1 MQIYAFSFK
10 IFIICELLINYAV
23 LKTNEKARLM
33 KILKFGGTSVGSVEN
48 LNKVKEILISD
59 QENKIVVCSAM
70 SGVTDQLIRLV
81 ENVKFND
88 VDAITRNLHR
98 LESKHSD
105 VIDELIENQE
115 TRNVLKDGLSAM
127 ITEMFEISSQEY
139 SEVVNS
145 KLITFGEALLTYIF
159 SEFLNAEGISNVLLD
174 AKEFMYVGS
183 VENPNISKVGEK
195 LNKVIESNTHTSLY
209 ITQGFV
215 CRNEVEQISHLKRGG
230 SDYTA
235 TIIGAALNASEVQIW
250 TDIDGLHNNDPRY
263 VEETH
268 PISHLT
274 YNEAAELAY
283 FGAKILHPQTVSP
296 VVGKDIPVLLK
307 NTFDPEAP
315 GTVISNK
322 TYRKGLKAISA
333 KDGITAIKIK
343 SNRMLM
349 AHGYLRRIF
358 EVFDNYHTSID
369 MITTSEIAIS
379 LTIDNTSNL
388 DEIVKE
394 IETYAEIT
402 VEKDHSIICIVGE
415 SVIND
420 KNSYRLFEILN
431 FIPVRMVS
439 YGGSNNNISILVDT
453 KDKIPTLK
461 FLNKKLFQATVEAV
475 V

>member
-1 MQIYAFSFK
+1 
-10 IFIICELLINYAV
+10 
-23 LKTNEKARLM
+23 M

-48 LNKVKEILISD
+48 LNRVKEILTSD
-59 QENKIVVCSAM
+59 QEDKIVVCSAM

-81 ENVKFND
+81 ESIKFKD
-88 VDAITRNLHR
+88 TDAITRNLHR

-115 TRNVLKDGLSAM
+115 VKNTLKDGLSSM
-127 ITEMFEISSQEY
+127 ITEMFEISSQDY
-139 SEVVNS
+139 SEIINS
-145 KLITFGEALLTYIF
+145 RIITYGETLLTYIF
-159 SEFLNAEGISNVLLD
+159 SGFLNTVDVPNVLLD
-174 AKEFMYVGS
+174 AKEFMYVDS
-183 VENPNISKVGEK
+183 VDNPNLEKVSKK
-195 LNKVIESNTHTSLY
+195 LNRILENNIQSSIY

-215 CRNEVEQISHLKRGG
+215 CRNTKEEISHLKRGG

-235 TIIGAALNASEVQIW
+235 TIIGGAINASEIQIW

-263 VEETH
+263 VDETH

-296 VVGKDIPVLLK
+296 VVDKDIPVLLK
-307 NTFDPEAP
+307 NTFDPEAS

-379 LTIDNTSNL
+379 LTIDDTTNL
-388 DEIVKE
+388 DKIVKE
-394 IETYAEIT
+394 IENYAEIT
-402 VEKDHSIICIVGE
+402 VEQDHSIICIVGE

-420 KNSYRLFEILN
+420 KNSYKLFEILN

-453 KDKIPTLK
+453 KDKIPTLR
-461 FLNKKLFQATVEAV
+461 FLNEKLFQVKEEAV

>member
-1 MQIYAFSFK
+1 
-10 IFIICELLINYAV
+10 
-23 LKTNEKARLM
+23 M

-48 LNKVKEILISD
+48 LNRVKEILTSD
-59 QENKIVVCSAM
+59 QEDKIVVCSAM

-81 ENVKFND
+81 ESIKFKD
-88 VDAITRNLHR
+88 TDAITRNLHR

-115 TRNVLKDGLSAM
+115 VKNTLKDGLSSM
-127 ITEMFEISSQEY
+127 ITEMFEISSQDY
-139 SEVVNS
+139 SEIINS
-145 KLITFGEALLTYIF
+145 RIITYGETLLTYIF
-159 SEFLNAEGISNVLLD
+159 SGFLNTVDVPNVLLD
-174 AKEFMYVGS
+174 AKEFMYVDS
-183 VENPNISKVGEK
+183 VDNPNLEKVSKK
-195 LNKVIESNTHTSLY
+195 LNRILENNIQSSIY

-215 CRNEVEQISHLKRGG
+215 CRNTKEEISHLKRGG

-235 TIIGAALNASEVQIW
+235 TIIGGAINASEIQIW

-263 VEETH
+263 VDETH

-296 VVGKDIPVLLK
+296 VVDKDIPVLLK
-307 NTFDPEAP
+307 NTFDPEAS

-379 LTIDNTSNL
+379 LTIDDTTNL
-388 DEIVKE
+388 DKIVKE
-394 IETYAEIT
+394 IESYAEIT
-402 VEKDHSIICIVGE
+402 VEQDHSIICIVGE

-420 KNSYRLFEILN
+420 KNSYKLFEILN

-453 KDKIPTLK
+453 KDKIPTLR
-461 FLNKKLFQATVEAV
+461 FLNEKLFQVKEEAV

>member
-1 MQIYAFSFK
+1 MHRKKK
-10 IFIICELLINYAV
+10 IS
-23 LKTNEKARLM
+23 KKKLM

-48 LNKVKEILISD
+48 LRRVKDILISD

-70 SGVTDQLIRLV
+70 SGVTDQLVSLV
-81 ENVKFND
+81 ENIKLED
-88 VDAITRNLHR
+88 AEAITRNIHR
-98 LESKHSD
+98 LESKHTD
-105 VIDELIENQE
+105 VIDELVESTEIK
-115 TRNVLKDGLSAM
+115 NVLKDGLTLL
-127 ITEMFEISSQEY
+127 ITELFEIANQEY
-139 SEVVNS
+139 SEIVNS
-145 KLITFGEALLTYIF
+145 QIITYGETLLTYIF
-159 SEFLNAEGISNVLLD
+159 SGFLKSLQIENVLLD
-174 AKEFMYVGS
+174 AKDFMHVGTA
-183 VENPNISKVGEK
+183 ENPDILEVSRRI
-195 LNKVIESNTHTSLY
+195 NKMFEEGVQSSIY

-215 CRNEVEQISHLKRGG
+215 CRNLEGDISHLKRGG

-235 TIIGAALNASEVQIW
+235 TIIGAAVNASEIQIW

-263 VEETH
+263 VEETQ
-268 PISHLT
+268 PIAHLT

-296 VVGKDIPVLLK
+296 VVDKEIPVLLK
-307 NTFDPEAP
+307 NTFDPEAS
-315 GTVISNK
+315 GTIISNK

-379 LTIDNTSNL
+379 LTIDNISNL
-388 DEIVKE
+388 DEIVRE
-394 IETYAEIT
+394 IETYAEVT
-402 VEKDHSIICIVGE
+402 VEQNHSIICIVGE

-420 KNSYRLFEILN
+420 RNSYKLFEILN
-431 FIPVRMVS
+431 YIPVRMVS
-439 YGGSNNNISILVDT
+439 YGGSNNNISLLVDT
-453 KDKIPTLK
+453 KDKIPTLR
-461 FLNKKLFQATVEAV
+461 FLNEKLFHVPHEIV

>member
-1 MQIYAFSFK
+1 MRIYVFCFK
-10 IFIICELLINYAV
+10 IFTVCELFINYAL
-23 LKTNEKARLM
+23 LKNEKARLM

-48 LNKVKEILISD
+48 LNMVKEILISD
-59 QENKIVVCSAM
+59 QEDKIVVCSAM

-88 VDAITRNLHR
+88 VDLITRNLHR

-105 VIDELIENQE
+105 VIDELIKDQE
-115 TRNVLKDGLSAM
+115 IKNILKDGLSTM
-127 ITEMFEISSQEY
+127 ITEMFEISSQKY
-139 SEVVNS
+139 SDIVNS
-145 KLITFGEALLTYIF
+145 KLITFGETLLTYIF
-159 SEFLNAEGISNVLLD
+159 SGFLNAEGISNVLLD
-174 AKEFMYVGS
+174 AKEFMYVDS
-183 VENPNISKVGEK
+183 VENPNIRKVGEK
-195 LNKVIESNTHTSLY
+195 LNKVIESNIHTSLY

-215 CRNEVEQISHLKRGG
+215 CKNEVEQISHLKRGG
-230 SDYTA
+230 SDYSA
-235 TIIGAALNASEVQIW
+235 TIIGAALNVSEVQIW

-283 FGAKILHPQTVSP
+283 FGAKILHPQTISP
-296 VVGKDIPVLLK
+296 VVGKDIPVRLK

-315 GTVISNK
+315 GTIISNK
-322 TYRKGLKAISA
+322 TYQKGLKAISA
-333 KDGITAIKIK
+333 KDNITAIKIK

-358 EVFDNYHTSID
+358 EVFDNYQTSID

-388 DEIVKE
+388 DEIIKE

-402 VEKDHSIICIVGE
+402 VDQDHSIICIVGE

-453 KDKIPTLK
+453 KDKIQALK
-461 FLNKKLFQATVEAV
+461 FLNEKLFQNPLETAI
-475 V
+475 